1 MTTHW
6 DRDTVDVGP
15 VTVFVLFYPRDR
27 RGQSQGRLST
37 YNSTKDHNNRGPGFF
52 FIFQR
57 SLYDAVLFSGIF
69 SWCGASMTCC
79 PPGRWC
85 TWGCLLWCCWCWY
98 CCNSRSWWL
107 GGRGNCW
114 CPLSE
119 SPVFSLAA
127 LRRLLESL
135 SPLPSERARGGFIVA
150 GGTIN
155 WGGGSTTFPFSP
167 RYFMVHSIL
176 ALVVIGSDYRDRCL
190 GPASFTSPPS
200 SPSKATEETLWS

>member
-1 MTTHW
+1 MSPHFQAG
-6 DRDTVDVGP
+6 RIRLGKGH
-15 VTVFVLFYPRDR
+15 FYRIPEHLDKLQMKNFRV
-27 RGQSQGRLST
+27 Q
-37 YNSTKDHNNRGPGFF
+37 
-52 FIFQR
+52 
-57 SLYDAVLFSGIF
+57 DANFSGIF

-200 SPSKATEETLWS
+200 SPSNATEETLWS